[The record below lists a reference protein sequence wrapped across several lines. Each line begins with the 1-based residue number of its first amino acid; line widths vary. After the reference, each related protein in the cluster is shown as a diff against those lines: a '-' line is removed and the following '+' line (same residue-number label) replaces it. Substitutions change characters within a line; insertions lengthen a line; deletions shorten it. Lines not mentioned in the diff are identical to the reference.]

1 MLQNCAIDALTDPMT
16 VFSASVSPA
25 QRRIHLALWVLGLVL
40 LLPACA
46 GVDTWQREKIYRPTA
61 LQNDAEKQ
69 ALQAAN
75 PEVGLMRVPSGA
87 AGEWVEVL
95 QVPALGSPSRD
106 IRVLYLHGT
115 FRHAYQNLPKTLPM
129 RRAGM
134 AVWLPDYRGWGG
146 SSPRLP
152 DEPGIH
158 DDAWVVWQFL
168 QAQGPRDPSVRWV
181 IYGHSM
187 GTAVATRLAA
197 RLKGTNGY
205 CALVLESGFTS
216 FSDLAQG
223 SVGWVGRA
231 LVGMGSQ
238 RMAASEDITGVHG
251 PVWFLHGSQDTTVPM
266 AQGRRLYDMAPPPKF
281 WRDWP
286 LGHSNLHTDA
296 TGSYDQAWRDIATS
310 CL

>member
-1 MLQNCAIDALTDPMT
+1 
-16 VFSASVSPA
+16 
-25 QRRIHLALWVLGLVL
+25 
-40 LLPACA
+40 
-46 GVDTWQREKIYRPTA
+46 
-61 LQNDAEKQ
+61 
-69 ALQAAN
+69 
-75 PEVGLMRVPSGA
+75 MRVPSDA

-95 QVPALGSPSRD
+95 QVPALGRPVRD

-115 FRHAYQNLPKTLPM
+115 FRHAFQNLPETLPM

-134 AVWLPDYRGWGG
+134 AVWEPDYRGWGG

-152 DEPGIH
+152 DEQGIH
-158 DDAWVVWQFL
+158 DDARVVWRFL
-168 QAQGPRDPSVRWV
+168 QTQQSQDTSVRWV

-197 RLKGTNGY
+197 RPNGTDAC

-216 FSDLAQG
+216 FSYLAQA

-231 LVGMGSQ
+231 LVDMGSQ
-238 RMAASEDITGVHG
+238 RMAASEDIGHVRG
-251 PVWFLHGSQDTTVPM
+251 PVWFLHGSEDTTVPM
-266 AQGRRLYDMAPPPKF
+266 AQGRRLHDMAPPPKF

-296 TGSYDQAWRDIATS
+296 TGSHDQAWQDIANA
-310 CL
+310 CAP

>member
-1 MLQNCAIDALTDPMT
+1 MT
-16 VFSASVSPA
+16 VSRAPVSPA
-25 QRRIHLALWVLGLVL
+25 LGRRIHLALWVAGLVVL
-40 LLPACA
+40 LSGCA
-46 GVDTWQREKIYRPTA
+46 AVDTWQREKIYRPTA
-61 LQNDAEKQ
+61 LQNETEKQ

-75 PEVGLMRVPSGA
+75 PDVRVLRVPSGA

-95 QVPALGSPSRD
+95 QVPALGNPVRN

-134 AVWLPDYRGWGG
+134 AVWVPDYRGWGG

-152 DEPGIH
+152 DEQGIH
-158 DDAWVVWQFL
+158 DDAWAVWQFL
-168 QAQGPRDPSVRWV
+168 HAQQPEDTSVRWV

-197 RLKGTNGY
+197 RLKGTNAY
-205 CALVLESGFTS
+205 CALVLESSFTS
-216 FSDLAQG
+216 FSDLAQA
-223 SVGWVGRA
+223 SAGWLGRA

-238 RMAASEDITGVHG
+238 RMAASEDIAGVQG

-266 AQGRRLYDMAPPPKF
+266 AQGRRLHDMAPTPKF

-286 LGHSNLHTDA
+286 LGHSNLHTDT
-296 TGSYDQAWRDIATS
+296 TGSYDKTWQDIATS
-310 CL
+310 CAP